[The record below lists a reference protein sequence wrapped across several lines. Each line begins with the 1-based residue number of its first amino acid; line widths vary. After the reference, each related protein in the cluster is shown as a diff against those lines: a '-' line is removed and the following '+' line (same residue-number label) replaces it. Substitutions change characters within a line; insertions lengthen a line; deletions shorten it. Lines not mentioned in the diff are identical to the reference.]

1 MANALTIA
9 DLHQEEKL
17 SSATMTRV
25 VGGHDV
31 AKEKA
36 LVEAYRV
43 IHDIDTLLN
52 EPEPAPGRVSMK
64 LPG

>member
-1 MANALTIA
+1 MSTLTVV
-9 DLHQEEKL
+9 DLHQEKEL
-17 SSATMTRV
+17 SLSDMSSI

-31 AKEKA
+31 DKEKA

-43 IHDIDTLLN
+43 IHDIDGLLN
-52 EPEPAPGRVSMK
+52 APDPAPAHVSMK

>member
-1 MANALTIA
+1 MNTVTIA
-9 DLHQEEKL
+9 DLHQEKDL
-17 SSATMTRV
+17 SSTDMARV

-31 AKEKA
+31 DKEKA

-43 IHDIDTLLN
+43 INGIDGLLN
-52 EPEPAPGRVSMK
+52 TPDPAPAHVSMK

>member
-1 MANALTIA
+1 MSTLNIV
-9 DLHQEEKL
+9 DIHEEKEL
-17 SSATMTRV
+17 SPFDMSRI

-31 AKEKA
+31 DKEKA

-43 IHDIDTLLN
+43 INEINGLLN
-52 EPEPAPGRVSMK
+52 TPDPAPAHVSMK

>member
-1 MANALTIA
+1 MNTVTIA
-9 DLHQEEKL
+9 DLHQEKDL
-17 SSATMTRV
+17 SFTDMARV

-31 AKEKA
+31 DKEKA

-43 IHDIDTLLN
+43 INGIDGLLN
-52 EPEPAPGRVSMK
+52 TPDPAPAHVSMK

>member
-1 MANALTIA
+1 MSTLNMV
-9 DLHQEEKL
+9 DLHQEKEL
-17 SSATMTRV
+17 SLSDMSRI

-31 AKEKA
+31 DKEKA

-43 IHDIDTLLN
+43 INGIDGLLN
-52 EPEPAPGRVSMK
+52 TPDPAPAHVSMK